1 MGQREALLLGHSA
14 SFPWRQLLAIP
25 LTGHPSSPLP
35 DTGVENIPVLTRLRR
50 SQEATP
56 KGPIYTAAQLSFK
69 TPSSSWRS
77 GRQPLLR
84 GAPGCAAKG
93 IPWAAGKSFFFF
105 FFLFSYTFFLLH
117 KILALASAPSIY
129 SGIRDLSPAGGTS
142 CRKPSLITATASGGP
157 PLCLFGSS
165 GFQSSCARL
174 EGLFFTV

>member
-1 MGQREALLLGHSA
+1 MTHKDFLRGSHLWGRGDALLLGHSA
-14 SFPWRQLLAIP
+14 SFPWRQRLAIP

-77 GRQPLLR
+77 ESRPPLR

-105 FFLFSYTFFLLH
+105 SSCFLTHFFCFTKFLLSPQP
-117 KILALASAPSIY
+117 LAYTVGSEISAPP
-129 SGIRDLSPAGGTS
+129 GVPPAG
-142 CRKPSLITATASGGP
+142 SLP
-157 PLCLFGSS
+157 
-165 GFQSSCARL
+165 
-174 EGLFFTV
+174 